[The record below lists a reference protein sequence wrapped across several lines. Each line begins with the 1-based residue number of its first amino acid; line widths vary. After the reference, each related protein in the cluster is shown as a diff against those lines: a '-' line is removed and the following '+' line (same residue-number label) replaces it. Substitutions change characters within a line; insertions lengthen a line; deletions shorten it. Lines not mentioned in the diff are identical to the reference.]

1 MTTNKI
7 NINGFLFSA
16 VKAGIKKSGE
26 SDLALIFSKTKASAA
41 AVFTKNAVK
50 AAPIYISTEKIRS
63 GHCQGIIVNS
73 GNANAATGVK
83 GLEDAKDMAF
93 YAAQCLNLDEDDVL
107 VASTGVIGERLD
119 IQKVKRALPELCRS
133 LEPGKIEEFAKAIM
147 TTDTFPKI
155 SQKTVKIKEKDV
167 TICGVAKGAGMI
179 MPNMATMLGFV
190 MTDANVEHKYLR
202 TILKEGVD
210 ETFNKVTVD
219 GDTSTN
225 DMVVIMANGESGAD
239 MITEDSK
246 ESDTFYK
253 AVRDVMYELSVML
266 AKDGEGATKLITIT
280 TVGAQ
285 TEQDAD
291 NVSRRVAN
299 SPLVKTAFFG
309 EDANVGRLLMAV
321 GSADAKIYPNEID
334 IYINDIQIV
343 KKSMV
348 AREKNEKKVTAA
360 LKGNQINVTVDLN
373 VGHAHTKI
381 ITCDL
386 THDYIKINSLYT
398 T

>member
-1 MTTNKI
+1 MTTKL

-26 SDLALIFSKTKASAA
+26 PDLALVFSKTKASAA
-41 AVFTKNAVK
+41 AVFTKNAIK
-50 AAPIYISTEKIRS
+50 AAPVYISMEKIKS
-63 GHCQGIIVNS
+63 GYCQGIIVNS
-73 GNANAATGVK
+73 GNANAATGAA
-83 GLEDAKDMAF
+83 GLEDAGDMAF

-119 IQKVKRALPELCRS
+119 IQKVKRALPKLCRS
-133 LEPGKIEEFAKAIM
+133 LEPVKIEEFAKAIM

-155 SQKTVKIKEKDV
+155 SQKTIKIKEKDV

-190 MTDANVEHKYLR
+190 MTDALVEHKYLH
-202 TILKEGVD
+202 TILKKCVD

-225 DMVVIMANGESGAD
+225 DMVVIMANGESAAD
-239 MITEDSK
+239 EIAEDSAD
-246 ESDTFYK
+246 SAVFCK
-253 AVRDVMYELSVML
+253 AVRDVMHDLCVMI

-280 TVGAQ
+280 TVRAQ
-285 TEQDAD
+285 TEQDAE
-291 NVSRRVAN
+291 NVSRKIAN

-309 EDANVGRLLMAV
+309 EDANVGRLLMAI
-321 GSADAKIYPNEID
+321 GNADAKIYPNEID

-343 KKSMV
+343 NKSLVTSKKGGENVS
-348 AREKNEKKVTAA
+348 EA
-360 LKGNQINVTVDLN
+360 LKGDKINVTVDLN
-373 VGHAHTKI
+373 VGHARAQI

-386 THDYIKINSLYT
+386 SYDYIKINSLYT